1 MGQADVRQTDR
12 QTDRQTHGSLNRW
25 RIEGE
30 KDKEKKLRM
39 WENKV
44 KKLRKKYFLSTKY
57 LDIRGQF

>member
-44 KKLRKKYFLSTKY
+44 KKLRKNISCLQNIWT
-57 LDIRGQF
+57 

>member
-12 QTDRQTHGSLNRW
+12 QTDRQAHGSLNRW

-44 KKLRKKYFLSTKY
+44 KKLRKNISCLQNIWT
-57 LDIRGQF
+57 